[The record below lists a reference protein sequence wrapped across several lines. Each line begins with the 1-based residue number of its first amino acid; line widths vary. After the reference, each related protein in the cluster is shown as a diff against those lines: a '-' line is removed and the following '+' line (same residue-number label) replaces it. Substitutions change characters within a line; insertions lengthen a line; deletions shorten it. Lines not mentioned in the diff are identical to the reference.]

1 MKNSKSIRSVVFG
14 ILLLAVVFFAV
25 RYVVIRFRPPG
36 AMTVV
41 EAQAMDMTVN
51 GTPVGVT
58 PVGVEKVT
66 RRQFAPTV
74 TYTGSVVA
82 YQDVAVYPRVTGTLT
97 AVYVY
102 PGDRVQA
109 GQAVARLDSLELSS
123 RAQEAEAA
131 RQAAFLE
138 YSISSEERQQAQ
150 AQMNAARARIREA
163 RSAALEAQE
172 QLRAA
177 QAMREQAE
185 REREAAWAAV
195 ADAEANVVAMQA
207 DADYWRSEL
216 ERQERLYQA
225 KALSRAEYERDRAQ
239 AQTAFTKVS
248 QAQATAREKRAMEAA
263 AQSKIRQ
270 AEASIRSAQARVE
283 QAQAA
288 VSGAEAQLR
297 SASASARISQ
307 QQVLRRRVL
316 TEQAAAQKR
325 TAEIVRGYTEI
336 RALQGGVVTERIV
349 SPGTLV
355 QPGMPLLRI
364 QRIDR
369 VRLQANIAETDL
381 RGVRVGNPVVVT
393 APPDPQFRLRARITA
408 LFYSADPR
416 TRTVTV
422 EAQTPNPDGRLL
434 PGQYVVMEIARQTP
448 RFAWTVPLEA
458 VRRDADQKPYVWTV
472 AAGKPD
478 AKTEYACVMHPEV
491 RSNKP
496 GTCPKCK
503 MDLTPTRR
511 ASRFVAQRVAVRLG
525 DSDGKRVVVESGL
538 QEGDEVIYRGH
549 EYLQEGTSVA
559 PTEWGVDGPRRLP
572 EPEGEAPATPKTDA
586 PPNSAPPHTPP
597 PPNTPSGQ
605 TLYVCPM
612 HPEVRSDKPGTCPK
626 CKMDLEL
633 QKPARDTRTL
643 RRGGNAR

>member
-1 MKNSKSIRSVVFG
+1 MKHSKSIRSVVFG

-51 GTPVGVT
+51 GTPVGAT
-58 PVGVEKVT
+58 PVAVEKVS
-66 RRQFAPTV
+66 RRTFAPTV

-97 AVYVY
+97 DVYVY

-123 RAQEAEAA
+123 RSQEAEAA

-138 YSISSEERQQAQ
+138 YSISSEERRQAQ
-150 AQMNAARARIREA
+150 AQENAARARIREA
-163 RSAALEAQE
+163 RSAAQEAQE

-177 QAMREQAE
+177 HAMREQAE
-185 REREAAWAAV
+185 REREAAQAAV

-239 AQTAFTKVS
+239 AQTAFTKVA
-248 QAQATAREKRAMEAA
+248 QAQASVREKRAMEAA

-270 AEASIRSAQARVE
+270 AEAGIRSAQARVE

-288 VSGAEAQLR
+288 VSGAEAELR
-297 SASASARISQ
+297 SAAANARISQ
-307 QQVLRRRVL
+307 QQILRRRAL

-336 RALQGGVVTERIV
+336 RAQQGGVVTERLV

-364 QRIDR
+364 QQIDR
-369 VRLQANIAETDL
+369 VRLQANVAETDL
-381 RGVRVGNPVVVT
+381 RGIRVGSPVVVT
-393 APPDPQFRLRARITA
+393 TPRDPQLRLRARITA
-408 LFYSADPR
+408 LFYSADSR

-434 PGQYVVMEIARQTP
+434 PGQYVVMEIARETP
-448 RFAWTVPLEA
+448 RSALTVPLEA
-458 VRRDADQKPYVWTV
+458 LRRDADQKPYVWTV
-472 AAGKPD
+472 AVGTPE
-478 AKTEYACVMHPEV
+478 AKTEYTCVMHPEV
-491 RSNKP
+491 RSDKP

-503 MDLTPTRR
+503 MDLTPSRR
-511 ASRFVAQRVAVRLG
+511 GGKFVARRVEVRLG
-525 DSDGKRVVVESGL
+525 ASDGRRVVVESGL

-549 EYLQEGTSVA
+549 EFLQEGTAVA
-559 PTEWGVDGPRRLP
+559 PTEWGVEGPRRLP
-572 EPEGEAPATPKTDA
+572 DPDGETPSAPKNDAHTHGGSRNAPPSADA
-586 PPNSAPPHTPP
+586 PP
-597 PPNTPSGQ
+597 GQ
-605 TLYVCPM
+605 TVYVCPM
-612 HPEVRSDKPGTCPK
+612 HPHVRSDRPGTCPE
-626 CKMDLEL
+626 CKMDLEP
-633 QKPARDTRTL
+633 QKPAPEHTHSPE
-643 RRGGNAR
+643 RR